1 LSTSTGAPA
10 LRSASLTRRLST
22 ATFVSFFA
30 IAVIEFAVP
39 FVAVATLGANAMV
52 IAVLGVCRFAPQVLF
67 ARAATTAVNRYN
79 QRTIM
84 LASELLRVL
93 AFALSAAALL
103 TSPTVGFVVF
113 ALANL
118 SLGLGSILTAIA
130 VQVLVPL
137 AFADAELPRVYS
149 RLGMAESLADGGGP
163 FFAGLALAMF
173 DVSGTFV
180 IAAALAAGACLL
192 LRGIPRVRVAEP
204 VEPALARDRSS
215 LRHGVRV
222 NFATPALRVLTGW
235 ALAYNL
241 GQCVIEAMLL
251 IAILER
257 TSIGAAAYG
266 VIKVCAVLCAAFGA
280 YLTTRLPR
288 SLSGGLGISV
298 FGFGAIGSYL
308 LVGIGLFVQGGYG
321 VAFVVAGFA
330 LDELCSGVVLVLIQ
344 TYRARSIA
352 NHDRAAAT
360 AGYRAMNLAAVPIGF
375 LLGGVLGL
383 VLSPSAT
390 ILAVGAAMLLF
401 GLVIWTPPVRS
412 AATT

>member
-1 LSTSTGAPA
+1 M
-10 LRSASLTRRLST
+10 
-22 ATFVSFFA
+22 SFFA

-39 FVAVATLGANAMV
+39 FVAVATLGASAMV
-52 IAVLGVCRFAPQVLF
+52 VAVLGVCRFAPQVLF
-67 ARAATTAVNRYN
+67 VRAATAAVNRYD
-79 QRTIM
+79 QRSVL
-84 LASELLRVL
+84 LAAEWLRVL

-103 TSPTVGFVVF
+103 ASPAVGFAVF

-118 SLGLGSILTAIA
+118 SLGLGSILTAIS

-137 AFADAELPRVYS
+137 AFDDGELPRVYS

-163 FFAGLALAMF
+163 FFAGLALAVF

-180 IAAALAAGACLL
+180 VAAVLAAGACLL
-192 LRGIPRVRVAEP
+192 LRGMPAVRVAEP
-204 VEPALARDRSS
+204 VEAAPSVDRSS
-215 LRHGVRV
+215 LRHGVRT
-222 NFATPALRVLTGW
+222 NFATPPLRVLTGW

-257 TSIGAAAYG
+257 TSIGAASYG
-266 VIKVCAVLCAAFGA
+266 LIKTGAVLFAALGA
-280 YLTTRLPR
+280 YLAARLPR
-288 SLSGGLGISV
+288 SLSGGWGISL

-308 LVGIGLFVQGGYG
+308 LLGIGLHAQGAAG
-321 VAFVVAGFA
+321 VAFIIAGFA

-344 TYRARSIA
+344 TFRARAIA
-352 NHDRAAAT
+352 DRDRAAAT
-360 AGYRAMNLAAVPIGF
+360 AGYRAMNLTAVPVGF

-383 VLSPSAT
+383 LLSPTVT

-401 GLVIWTPPVRS
+401 GLVIWTPHVRS
-412 AATT
+412 AATTR

>member
-1 LSTSTGAPA
+1 VRHPA
-10 LRSASLTRRLST
+10 LTRRLST

-52 IAVLGVCRFAPQVLF
+52 VAVLGVCRFAPQVLF
-67 ARAATTAVNRYN
+67 ARAATTAVNRYD
-79 QRTIM
+79 QRTVM
-84 LASELLRVL
+84 LASEWLRVL
-93 AFALSAAALL
+93 AFALSAVALL
-103 TSPTVGFVVF
+103 ASPTVGFAVF

-118 SLGLGSILTAIA
+118 SLGLGSILTAVA

-137 AFADAELPRVYS
+137 AFDDGELPRVYS

-180 IAAALAAGACLL
+180 IAAVLAAGACLL
-192 LRGIPRVRVAEP
+192 LRGMPKTRVAEP
-204 VEPALARDRSS
+204 VEVGPSADRSS

-222 NFATPALRVLTGW
+222 NFSTAPLRVLTGW

-257 TSIGAAAYG
+257 TSIGAASYG
-266 VIKVCAVLCAAFGA
+266 VIKTCAVLFAALGA
-280 YLTTRLPR
+280 YLATRLPR
-288 SLSGGLGISV
+288 SLSGGWGISV

-308 LVGIGLFVQGGYG
+308 LLGVGLYAQGAVG
-321 VAFVVAGFA
+321 VGFIVAGFA

-344 TYRARSIA
+344 TFRAREIS
-352 NHDRAAAT
+352 NQDRAAAT
-360 AGYRAMNLAAVPIGF
+360 AGYRAMNLTAVPVGF

-383 VLSPSAT
+383 VLSPSVT
-390 ILAVGAAMLLF
+390 TVVVGAVMLLF

-412 AATT
+412 LPAR

>member
-1 LSTSTGAPA
+1 MSTDTTAPA
-10 LRSASLTRRLST
+10 REPATLSRRLST

-52 IAVLGVCRFAPQVLF
+52 VAVLGVCRFAPQVVF
-67 ARAATTAVNRYN
+67 ARAATAAVNRYD
-79 QRTIM
+79 QRTVM
-84 LASELLRVL
+84 LAAELLRVL
-93 AFALSAAALL
+93 AFVLSAVALFV
-103 TSPTVGFVVF
+103 SPVVGFAVF

-118 SLGLGSILTAIA
+118 SLGLGSILTAVA

-137 AFADAELPRVYS
+137 AFDDRDLPRVYS

-180 IAAALAAGACLL
+180 VAAGLAAAACLL
-192 LRGIPRVRVAEP
+192 LRGMPRVRVSEP
-204 VEPALARDRSS
+204 VGPGPARDRSS
-215 LRHGVRV
+215 LRHGVLA
-222 NFATPALRVLTGW
+222 NFATGPLRVLTGW

-257 TSIGAAAYG
+257 TSIGAASYG
-266 VIKVCAVLCAAFGA
+266 VIRTCAVLFAALGA
-280 YLTTRLPR
+280 YLATRLPR
-288 SLSGGLGISV
+288 SLSGGWGISV
-298 FGFGAIGSYL
+298 FGFGAIGSYVL
-308 LVGIGLFVQGGYG
+308 LGLGLHAPGAAG
-321 VAFVVAGFA
+321 VAFIVAGFA
-330 LDELCSGVVLVLIQ
+330 VDELCSGVVLVLIQ
-344 TYRARSIA
+344 TFRARAIA
-352 NHDRAAAT
+352 SQDRAAAT
-360 AGYRAMNLAAVPIGF
+360 AGYRAMNLTAVPVGF

-390 ILAVGAAMLLF
+390 IVAVGAAMLVF
-401 GLVIWTPPVRS
+401 GLVIWSPRVRAV
-412 AATT
+412 AA

>member
-1 LSTSTGAPA
+1 MSTSTPAPA
-10 LRSASLTRRLST
+10 RHPALTRRLAT
-22 ATFVSFFA
+22 ATFVSYFA

-39 FVAVATLGANAMV
+39 FVAVATLGANAMI

-67 ARAATTAVNRYN
+67 ARAATAAVNRHD

-84 LASELLRVL
+84 LVSEWLRVL

-103 TSPTVGFVVF
+103 VSPTVGFVVF

-118 SLGLGSILTAIA
+118 SLGLGSILTAVA

-137 AFADAELPRVYS
+137 AFDDAELPRVYS

-180 IAAALAAGACLL
+180 VAAVLAAGACLL
-192 LRGIPRVRVAEP
+192 LLGMPRTRVTEP
-204 VEPALARDRSS
+204 VQAGPGTDRSS
-215 LRHGVRV
+215 LRHGVRT
-222 NFATPALRVLTGW
+222 NFATAPLRVLTAW

-241 GQCVIEAMLL
+241 GQCLIGAMLL
-251 IAILER
+251 IAILDR
-257 TSIGAAAYG
+257 TSIGAASYG
-266 VIKVCAVLCAAFGA
+266 VIMTCAVLFAALGA
-280 YLTTRLPR
+280 YLASRLPR
-288 SLSGGLGISV
+288 SLTGGWGISL
-298 FGFGAIGSYL
+298 FGFGAIGSYVL
-308 LVGIGLFVQGGYG
+308 LGIGLYVPGAAG
-321 VAFVVAGFA
+321 VAFIVAGFA

-344 TYRARSIA
+344 MFRAREIA
-352 NHDRAAAT
+352 NEDRAAAT
-360 AGYRAMNLAAVPIGF
+360 AGYRAMNLTAVPVGF

-390 ILAVGAAMLLF
+390 IVAVGAAMLLF
-401 GLVIWTPPVRS
+401 GLVIWTPHVRS
-412 AATT
+412 LPAR

>member
-1 LSTSTGAPA
+1 M
-10 LRSASLTRRLST
+10 
-22 ATFVSFFA
+22 SFFA

-39 FVAVATLGANAMV
+39 FVAVATLGADAMV
-52 IAVLGVCRFAPQVLF
+52 VAALGVCRFAPQVVF
-67 ARAATTAVNRYN
+67 ARAATAAVNRYD

-93 AFALSAAALL
+93 AFLLSAAALF
-103 TSPTVGFVVF
+103 TSPIVGFAVF

-118 SLGLGSILTAIA
+118 SLGLGSILTAVA

-137 AFADAELPRVYS
+137 AFEDHELPRVYS
-149 RLGMAESLADGGGP
+149 RLGVAESLADGGGP

-180 IAAALAAGACLL
+180 VAAVLAAGACLL
-192 LRGIPRVRVAEP
+192 LRGMPRTRVTSPIEASP
-204 VEPALARDRSS
+204 VASPPVGDRSS

-222 NFATPALRVLTGW
+222 NFASRPLQVLTCW

-266 VIKVCAVLCAAFGA
+266 VIKTCAVLCAALGA
-280 YLTTRLPR
+280 YLATRLPR
-288 SLSGGLGISV
+288 SLSGGWGISV

-308 LVGIGLFVQGGYG
+308 LLGIGLYAPGAVG
-321 VAFVVAGFA
+321 VAFIVAGFA

-344 TYRARSIA
+344 TFRARAIS
-352 NHDRAAAT
+352 NEDRAAAT
-360 AGYRAMNLAAVPIGF
+360 AGYRAMNLTAVPIGY
-375 LLGGVLGL
+375 LLGGTLGL
-383 VLSPSAT
+383 LLSPSAT
-390 ILAVGAAMLLF
+390 IVAVGAAMLLF
-401 GLVIWTPPVRS
+401 GLVMWTPQVRS
-412 AATT
+412 VATT

>member
-1 LSTSTGAPA
+1 LSTSTVARHPA
-10 LRSASLTRRLST
+10 LTRRLST

-52 IAVLGVCRFAPQVLF
+52 VAVLGVCRFAPQVLF
-67 ARAATTAVNRYN
+67 ARAATTAVNRYD
-79 QRTIM
+79 QRTVM

-103 TSPTVGFVVF
+103 TSPVVGFVVF
-113 ALANL
+113 AVANL
-118 SLGLGSILTAIA
+118 SLGLGSILTAVA

-137 AFADAELPRVYS
+137 AFEDDELPRVYS

-180 IAAALAAGACLL
+180 IAAALAAGAWLL
-192 LRGIPRVRVAEP
+192 LRGMPRTRVAAP
-204 VEPALARDRSS
+204 VESAQSRDRSS
-215 LRHGVRV
+215 LRYGVKV
-222 NFATPALRVLTGW
+222 NFATPPLRVLTGW

-266 VIKVCAVLCAAFGA
+266 VIKACAVLCAALGA
-280 YLTTRLPR
+280 YLATRLPR
-288 SLSGGLGISV
+288 SLTGGWGISL

-308 LVGIGLFVQGGYG
+308 LLGIGLYAPGAAG
-321 VAFVVAGFA
+321 VAFIVAGFA
-330 LDELCSGVVLVLIQ
+330 LDELCSGIVLVLIQ
-344 TYRARSIA
+344 TFRARAIA
-352 NHDRAAAT
+352 NEDRAAAT
-360 AGYRAMNLAAVPIGF
+360 AGYRAVNLTAVPVGYV
-375 LLGGVLGL
+375 LGGVLGL

-390 ILAVGAAMLLF
+390 IVVVGAAMLLF
-401 GLVIWTPPVRS
+401 GLVIWTPQVRS
-412 AATT
+412 AA